1 MVGKKINRDF
11 IKGGRGGEGSP
22 FYEVISQ
29 KIFFFKIDGFPY
41 DNFVC
46 FSSFLIVKWN
56 ILLCSSIFHSSTQ
69 DKIPWFRLPTLSW
82 TITSWQLLLP
92 LQHMALSSSSPF
104 SRRPSSFQSFYSYST
119 ILFCPKYICYELF
132 LPWKQCWLWSYCMN
146 VFLQWGM
153 LQKTFAVFQLRMKY

>member
-1 MVGKKINRDF
+1 M
-11 IKGGRGGEGSP
+11 
-22 FYEVISQ
+22 
-29 KIFFFKIDGFPY
+29 
-41 DNFVC
+41 C

-119 ILFCPKYICYELF
+119 ILFSCPEQINRWPCPLVGPLVCPAPLTIRVFTSLQPTHLWPLGHLIRETRRHDDDLTKKDLPTYIPTY
-132 LPWKQCWLWSYCMN
+132 LPTYLPVN
-146 VFLQWGM
+146 LH
-153 LQKTFAVFQLRMKY
+153 